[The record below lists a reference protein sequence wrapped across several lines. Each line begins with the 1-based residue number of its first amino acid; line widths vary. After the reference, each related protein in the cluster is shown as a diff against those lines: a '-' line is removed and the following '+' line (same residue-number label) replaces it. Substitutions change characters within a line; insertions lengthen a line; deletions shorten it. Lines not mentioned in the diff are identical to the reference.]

1 MLALKTQEPK
11 KLSRNEQ
18 LRTVSEE
25 ADAIWKLHREGQIDS
40 EEAARRLAE
49 LRVRY
54 SSFFDRFL
62 AL

>member
-1 MLALKTQEPK
+1 MLALKTPETK

-25 ADAIWKLHREGQIDS
+25 ADAIWTLHRGGHIDS

-54 SSFFDRFL
+54 SSFFDRLL
-62 AL
+62 AI

>member
-1 MLALKTQEPK
+1 MLALKAQEAK

-25 ADAIWKLHREGQIDS
+25 ADAVWKLHREGAIDS

-49 LRVRY
+49 LRIRY
-54 SSFFDRFL
+54 SNFFDRLL